1 MPEKKSPKTR
11 CKVEKMHAFML
22 QIPFGIDWANF
33 AHIQA
38 ENLQNEQKCDFGK
51 KLRESMG

>member
-22 QIPFGIDWANF
+22 QIPFGIDWAKL